1 MNCNAAIRCYQRLFL
16 CCLQAFVCGVSLCFS
31 SGAVAQSAPNE
42 ARIGVLAYRG
52 SDQLQIR
59 WLTLRDYLNAEI
71 SDWSF
76 EIVPMTLSLANQQI
90 DAGQLDFVI
99 TNPGHF
105 VTLNKSYRLSVLAS
119 RSQSK
124 SDGTLSGEFGSTI
137 FTLKGSGI
145 ATLEDAAG
153 KSIVAVDRNA
163 FGGFQMAWYEF
174 DRAGVD
180 LLRSDQDLRFV
191 GFPMD
196 QVVLQVLAGKTDVG
210 IVRSGLIEEMAR
222 EGRIDPEA
230 FAYLNTNVT
239 YSHPDRVSTGL
250 YPEFPFV
257 AVAGADQTLKNRV
270 TLALLQAQGSPV
282 AKTLGVTELWQA
294 PVPYHGVL
302 EVLEAFKAR
311 TAPPQI
317 IRPWPIR
324 LWFGGI
330 FILVLIAAGLIWQRL
345 RSIRTPCEEVP
356 EAPDKA
362 EEAGL
367 TRRERQVLTLV
378 AQGDSTKE
386 IAIKLQI
393 SPKTVEFHRAN
404 LLRKFGARTS
414 SQLVA
419 LAT

>member
-1 MNCNAAIRCYQRLFL
+1 MNGIAAIPSCLRLLFR
-16 CCLQAFVCGVSLCFS
+16 CLQAFVCGVGLCFS
-31 SGAVAQSAPNE
+31 SVAVAQSAPSE

-59 WLTLRDYLNAEI
+59 WLALRDYLNAAI
-71 SDWSF
+71 PDWSF
-76 EIVPMTLSLANQQI
+76 EIVPITLSSANQQI
-90 DAGQLDFVI
+90 DAGQLDFLI

-105 VTLNKSYRLSVLAS
+105 VALNKSYRLSVLAS
-119 RSQSK
+119 RSQWK

-145 ATLEDAAG
+145 ATLKDTAE
-153 KSIVAVDRNA
+153 KSVVAVDRNA

-180 LLRSDQDLRFV
+180 LLGGEQSLRFV

-196 QVVLQVLAGKTDVG
+196 QVVLQVLAGKADVG

-222 EGRIDPEA
+222 EGRVDPEA
-230 FAYLNTNVT
+230 FTYLNTNVT

-250 YPEFPFV
+250 YPEWPFV
-257 AVAGADQTLKNRV
+257 AVAGTNQTLKNRV
-270 TLALLQAQGSPV
+270 TMALLQAQGSPI

-317 IRPWPIR
+317 IRPWPIS
-324 LWFGGI
+324 LWLGGI
-330 FILVLIAAGLIWQRL
+330 FILALIATGLIWQRL

-356 EAPDKA
+356 DAPDKA

-367 TRRERQVLTLV
+367 TRRERQVLALV

-386 IAIKLQI
+386 IAIKLRI